1 MNNGHIQNHTF
12 CLLLI
17 FIIALIVIT
26 ADVADTN
33 NDIQLLLIDISTT
46 QLNRL
51 LCLQKLCGVLNNNEC
66 DKFVLRK
73 IDSSNKKKCCLF
85 LNQLSA
91 LFVCFNLTELISQRC
106 DNDQPSIYA
115 YFVLCGGKMR
125 ILVLL
130 IVLSTHRYTC
140 VRSIANTHT
149 LTHILIAARVPVY
162 QHQNI
167 TSTTSSSSSA
177 SASSS

>member
-1 MNNGHIQNHTF
+1 MFMHEPGLLLNSQVPRFFSLFNFIVKYQNTNWFEKNKFAVNNGHIQNHTF

-26 ADVADTN
+26 ADVAAAASVADTN

-73 IDSSNKKKCCLF
+73 IDSSNKKK
-85 LNQLSA
+85 
-91 LFVCFNLTELISQRC
+91 
-106 DNDQPSIYA
+106 
-115 YFVLCGGKMR
+115 VL
-125 ILVLL
+125 
-130 IVLSTHRYTC
+130 
-140 VRSIANTHT
+140 
-149 LTHILIAARVPVY
+149 PFF
-162 QHQNI
+162 
-167 TSTTSSSSSA
+167 
-177 SASSS
+177 

>member
-1 MNNGHIQNHTF
+1 MFMHEPGLLLNSQVPRFFSLFNFIVKYQNTNWYEKNKFAVNNGHIQNHTF

-51 LCLQKLCGVLNNNEC
+51 LCLQKLSGVLNNNEC

-73 IDSSNKKKCCLF
+73 IDSSNKKK
-85 LNQLSA
+85 
-91 LFVCFNLTELISQRC
+91 
-106 DNDQPSIYA
+106 
-115 YFVLCGGKMR
+115 VL
-125 ILVLL
+125 
-130 IVLSTHRYTC
+130 
-140 VRSIANTHT
+140 
-149 LTHILIAARVPVY
+149 PFF
-162 QHQNI
+162 
-167 TSTTSSSSSA
+167 
-177 SASSS
+177 